1 MISHGARQDCPLS
14 PLLFNICDEELM
26 RKAMQNCQ
34 DSIAVGGKLLQAVRF
49 SADQATLADRKKD
62 FKGLWTGW
70 LSLQRNLE

>member
-1 MISHGARQDCPLS
+1 
-14 PLLFNICDEELM
+14 
-26 RKAMQNCQ
+26 MQNCQ